1 MTPAVQQFAISAGKC
16 IVPQPSCK
24 NHGFGCYVV
33 HKKQRVAFQ
42 PQRGGVCRHVGFRIS
57 GYCCKPP
64 KAHQALQ
71 TPCQSLGYLT
81 EVQQQ
86 QAQQSG
92 SVLVWQCVGCTAAC
106 SPKQSRVISEFP
118 RRVNILEA
126 ALLVPVSAAFSTA
139 YRGQSLCWLHMLA
152 GAPRLPEPFFA
163 RLGHPVLRLGSP
175 GSMRVPAH
183 VADGCSP
190 CKTYRIRVFL
200 ASSRKERRSTSA
212 CVLEGHMLCNVH

>member
-1 MTPAVQQFAISAGKC
+1 MALAATWFTKSSAWLSSRRGEVFAGTLALGFLGTAVSLPRPIRPYRRRVNLWGISPRFSSRRK
-16 IVPQPSCK
+16 
-24 NHGFGCYVV
+24 
-33 HKKQRVAFQ
+33 
-42 PQRGGVCRHVGFRIS
+42 
-57 GYCCKPP
+57 
-64 KAHQALQ
+64 
-71 TPCQSLGYLT
+71 
-81 EVQQQ
+81 
-86 QAQQSG
+86 QSG
-92 SVLVWQCVGCTAAC
+92 SVLVWQCVGCTAVC

-139 YRGQSLCWLHMLA
+139 YRGRSLCWLHMLA

-163 RLGHPVLRLGSP
+163 SLGHPVLRLGSP

-190 CKTYRIRVFL
+190 CKMYRIRVFL

>member
-1 MTPAVQQFAISAGKC
+1 MFISRLPSCWQMTPAVQQFAISAGKC

-86 QAQQSG
+86 QAKAERLSIG
-92 SVLVWQCVGCTAAC
+92 LAV
-106 SPKQSRVISEFP
+106 
-118 RRVNILEA
+118 
-126 ALLVPVSAAFSTA
+126 
-139 YRGQSLCWLHMLA
+139 CWLYSCVLSQAEQGYQRIPTQGKHFGSGLA
-152 GAPRLPEPFFA
+152 GSCQRCLFHRIPWAI
-163 RLGHPVLRLGSP
+163 PVLAPHAGRSP
-175 GSMRVPAH
+175 S
-183 VADGCSP
+183 VARAFL
-190 CKTYRIRVFL
+190 CKFG
-200 ASSRKERRSTSA
+200 TS
-212 CVLEGHMLCNVH
+212 CVAAGLSGKHARARPRC